1 MNCFQQKELSKL
13 ASESGVEFKLSPAQ
27 FPLYDYNETEQYE
40 LSPNLIKTKFFHDKS
55 TQTQVNQYYWVNE
68 SCYLWK
74 KKNNKTLVILHLES
88 KTQIP
93 SEHKLTIL
101 FNHCNT
107 STLGTLYSTLYDF
120 ATQFKCNVISY
131 DYSGIGKST
140 GVFNEQEM
148 YNDVEEM
155 SAFIDEMNIPRN
167 NIFVLGHSLGCLT
180 SFHYTTTFK
189 DCCGLVLVNLVS
201 FEDLRKISNV
211 KSKYNFNDLETKK
224 LFQELHCP
232 TFLIH
237 AKEDEMELEENTN
250 KLCKTLE
257 NCKSWFPNNCGHLNL
272 FVNKRKAFISK
283 VRDFLYMAAKNK
295 GEGFKDQEKKKKNL
309 EQSLAEGNKSTVEDD
324 LIKKIDDIEIEKMR
338 NGDGNEEKNGDSGH
352 DSFVDEEEVERNM
365 KMEKELEAEYQY

>member
-1 MNCFQQKELSKL
+1 
-13 ASESGVEFKLSPAQ
+13 
-27 FPLYDYNETEQYE
+27 
-40 LSPNLIKTKFFHDKS
+40 
-55 TQTQVNQYYWVNE
+55 
-68 SCYLWK
+68 
-74 KKNNKTLVILHLES
+74 
-88 KTQIP
+88 
-93 SEHKLTIL
+93 
-101 FNHCNT
+101 
-107 STLGTLYSTLYDF
+107 
-120 ATQFKCNVISY
+120 VISY

-167 NIFVLGHSLGCLT
+167 NIFVLGHSLGCLA
-180 SFHYTTTFK
+180 SFHYATTFK

-232 TFLIH
+232 TFIIH

-272 FVNKRKAFISK
+272 FVNKRKAFIYK
-283 VRDFLYMAAKNK
+283 VKDFLYTVAKDK
-295 GEGFKDQEKKKKNL
+295 GETPGNEQDKKKKNL
-309 EQSLAEGNKSTVEDD
+309 EHSLAEGNKSTVEDD
-324 LIKKIDDIEIEKMR
+324 SIKKIDDVEIEKMR
-338 NGDGNEEKNGDSGH
+338 NGDNDEDSGH
-352 DSFVDEEEVERNM
+352 GSFVDEEEMERNM